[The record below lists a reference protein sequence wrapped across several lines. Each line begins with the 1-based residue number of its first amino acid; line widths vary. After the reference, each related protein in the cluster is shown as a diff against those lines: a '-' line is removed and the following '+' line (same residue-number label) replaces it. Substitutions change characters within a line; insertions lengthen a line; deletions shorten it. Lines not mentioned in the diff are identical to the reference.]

1 MSGVVGMQ
9 VHRRERY
16 PIIRPWAV
24 LAAAAALAIG
34 GCDSSPEP
42 TETPEPRVTYGQA
55 TPDMCDR
62 MRMAEVA
69 TRSGLKLRSSYDPK
83 VHFDPRGSNVSLS
96 CEIRAH
102 DDSGRF
108 RTEVGEFDPAG
119 TVSLRTYPNHEDAED
134 AHKAEVISLRK
145 FAESK
150 PEVSIQD
157 VSGWWDEGVY
167 FQTVVPIEPQQYPR
181 IEDLDAA
188 GVEVLYEL
196 RHGNLRVTTRIDN
209 RAATPEIDQV
219 LAFLRNFAEAFT
231 QEAVSHLSRTGPS

>member
-1 MSGVVGMQ
+1 MQ
-9 VHRRERY
+9 VHRRDRY
-16 PIIRPWAV
+16 LFVRPWTV
-24 LAAAAALAIG
+24 LAATAVLVVG
-34 GCDSSPEP
+34 GCDFSREP
-42 TETPEPRVTYGQA
+42 TGTPEPGVTYGQA
-55 TPDMCDR
+55 TPDMCER

-69 TRSGLKLRSSYDPK
+69 TRFGLKLRSSYDPK

-96 CEIRAH
+96 CEIRAY
-102 DDSGRF
+102 DDSERF

-119 TVSLRTYPNHEDAED
+119 TVSLRTYPKQKDAEN
-134 AHKAEVISLRK
+134 AHEAEVISLRK

-150 PEVSIQD
+150 PEVSTQD

-167 FQTVVPIEPQQYPR
+167 FQTVAPIDPQQYPR
-181 IEDLDAA
+181 AKNLDAA

-219 LAFLRNFAEAFT
+219 LAFLRDFADAFT
-231 QEAVSHLSRTGPS
+231 KEAVSHLSRTGPD